1 MIDEGIDCAILA
13 DLCAADW
20 QIAPLDPLPCPITI
34 AWGEKETLLPV
45 EAHGKTER
53 IPQASIKTLPGV
65 SHVPMIDDP
74 GLVARTIL
82 AATGA
87 AKT

>member
-1 MIDEGIDCAILA
+1 MDCAILA

-45 EAHGKTER
+45 EARQDRAHS
-53 IPQASIKTLPGV
+53 ASIDRNL
-65 SHVPMIDDP
+65 
-74 GLVARTIL
+74 AR
-82 AATGA
+82 
-87 AKT
+87 